1 MIKTINL
8 HNFNDEVIN
17 NNKPILLDFWAS
29 WCGPC
34 MMLSPTLDE
43 LAEESNAFD
52 IGKINVD
59 EQPELAQ
66 KFGIS
71 SIPTLIFMENGEIL
85 KKSVG
90 LMSKNELKMMLGI

>member
-71 SIPTLIFMENGEIL
+71 SIPTLNFMENGEIL